1 LLNEKRIFLTQSLLK
16 IAHFTQNSFIIYVV
30 EIKRVEKGR
39 LKVNILSAENL
50 SKSYGMKTLFQ
61 DISFGIQE
69 GERIGI
75 IGVNGTGKSTLLKV
89 LAGLIPPDSGTITV
103 GNRVRVEFLPQ
114 NPSFEEEGTVLDQI
128 FISDS
133 PVIQLIKEYERTL
146 EQISRDPENQKW
158 QEKLAELN
166 EKMDS
171 ANAWDLETHAKTILT
186 RLGIHDFSA
195 EVRLL
200 SGGQRKRVA
209 MARAL
214 INPADLLIL
223 DEPTNHIDNETV
235 EWLEGYLSRFKG
247 ALLLITHDRY
257 FLDRVVNRIVELDRG
272 QLYSYDGNYSY
283 FLEKKAEREER
294 EAATEATRQNI
305 LRRELAWLRRGAKAR
320 TTKQKARI
328 DRIHELQEKGPQAA
342 AKSIEIELKTQRLG
356 KKIIELDH
364 VGMTFEDK
372 TVIRDFSYIA
382 VPGDRVGIVGPN
394 GSGKSTLL
402 RIITGKLWP
411 TTGTAVLGPTVQLGY
426 YGQENTEMDETQRV
440 IDYIKEAG
448 HVIHLTDGKTLSAS
462 QMLERFLF
470 PPEVQWTP
478 IARLSGGEKRRL
490 YLLRVL
496 MGEPNVLLLD
506 EPTND
511 LDIQSLSIL
520 EDYLENFPGVVIVV
534 SHDRYFLDRTVDRLF
549 SFEGNGIIKEYTGN
563 YSEYLDAKK
572 REEQRN
578 EAEKLKEKKD
588 RPQTREKKEKPRRL
602 SYKEKLEFETIEQE
616 ISELEKRSEELEQ
629 EMAQAGSNYGKLQEL
644 TNEKQ
649 KIDAELEA
657 KVERWA
663 ELSLLVEEIEAQ
675 KN

>member
-1 LLNEKRIFLTQSLLK
+1 M
-16 IAHFTQNSFIIYVV
+16 
-30 EIKRVEKGR
+30 
-39 LKVNILSAENL
+39 NILTTESI
-50 SKSYGMKTLFQ
+50 SKSYGMKTLFNN
-61 DISFGIQE
+61 ISLGIQE

-89 LAGLIPPDSGTITV
+89 LAGIVPPDGGTVTT
-103 GNRVRVEFLPQ
+103 GNRMRVEFLPQ
-114 NPSFEEEGTVLDQI
+114 NPVFEEEGTVLDQI
-128 FISDS
+128 FAGDS
-133 PVIQLIKEYERTL
+133 PLMQLVKEYEQTIER
-146 EQISRDPENQKW
+146 ISGDPGN
-158 QEKLAELN
+158 EKLQQKLADLSER
-166 EKMDS
+166 MDRMG
-171 ANAWDLETHAKTILT
+171 AWDVETNAKTILT
-186 RLGIHDFSA
+186 RLGIHHFSA

-272 QLYSYDGNYSY
+272 SLYSYDGNYTY

-328 DRIHELQEKGPQAA
+328 DRVHQLQENKPQAQQQTL
-342 AKSIEIELKTQRLG
+342 EIELKSQRLG

-364 VGMTFEDK
+364 ISAAFDGRTL
-372 TVIRDFSYIA
+372 IHDFSYIA

-402 RIITGKLWP
+402 KIITGKLAP
-411 TTGTAVLGPTVQLGY
+411 NTGEAVLGPTVRLGY
-426 YGQENTEMDETQRV
+426 YGQENTEMDEKQRV

-448 HVIHLTDGKTLSAS
+448 HVIHLADGKTLSAG

-470 PPEVQWTP
+470 APEAHGTL
-478 IARLSGGEKRRL
+478 IGRLSGGEKRRL

-511 LDIQSLSIL
+511 LDIQTLSIL
-520 EDYLENFPGVVIVV
+520 EDYLENFPGVVITV
-534 SHDRYFLDRTVDRLF
+534 SHDRYFLDRTADRLF
-549 SFEGNGIIKEYTGN
+549 AFEGNGLIKEYNGN
-563 YSEYLDAKK
+563 YSEYLDARKHEESQK
-572 REEQRN
+572 SMNEHREAK
-578 EAEKLKEKKD
+578 EAVS
-588 RPQTREKKEKPRRL
+588 REKKEKPRRL
-602 SYKEKLEFETIEQE
+602 TYKEKLEFETIEQE
-616 ISELEKRSEELEQ
+616 ISELEQRSEALEKD
-629 EMAQAGSNYGKLQEL
+629 MAQTGSDYGKLAAL
-644 TNEKQ
+644 TEEKEEV
-649 KIDAELEA
+649 DAELEA

-663 ELSLLVEEIEAQ
+663 ELNMLVEEIEAQ
-675 KN
+675 KS

>member
-1 LLNEKRIFLTQSLLK
+1 M
-16 IAHFTQNSFIIYVV
+16 
-30 EIKRVEKGR
+30 
-39 LKVNILSAENL
+39 NILTAENL
-50 SKSYGMKTLFQ
+50 SKSYGMKTLFEN
-61 DISFGIQE
+61 ISLGIQD

-89 LAGLIPPDSGTITV
+89 LAGIVPPDGGTVTS
-103 GNRVRVEFLPQ
+103 GNRMRVEFLSQ
-114 NPSFEEEGTVLDQI
+114 NPQFEEEGTVLDQI
-128 FISDS
+128 FAGDS
-133 PVIQLIKEYERTL
+133 PLIQLIKEYEHTVER
-146 EQISRDPENQKW
+146 ISREPEN
-158 QEKLAELN
+158 EKLQQKLADLN
-166 EKMDS
+166 EQMDRTGAWDVE
-171 ANAWDLETHAKTILT
+171 ANAKSILT
-186 RLGIHDFSA
+186 RLGIYDFST

-257 FLDRVVNRIVELDRG
+257 FLDRVVNRIIELDRG
-272 QLYSYDGNYSY
+272 YLYSYDGNYSY

-294 EAATEATRQNI
+294 EQASEATRQNI

-328 DRIHELQEKGPQAA
+328 DRVHALQENKPQEKQQAL
-342 AKSIEIELKTQRLG
+342 EIELKSQRLG

-364 VGMTFEDK
+364 ISMAFGERTM
-372 TVIRDFSYIA
+372 IRDFSYIA

-402 RIITGKLWP
+402 NIITGKFAP
-411 TTGTAVLGPTVQLGY
+411 TAGEAILGSTVRIGY
-426 YGQENTEMDETQRV
+426 YGQENVNMDENQRV

-448 HVIHLTDGKTLSAS
+448 HVIHLADGKTVSAG

-470 PPEVQWTP
+470 APDMHGTLLG
-478 IARLSGGEKRRL
+478 RLSGGEKRRL

-511 LDIQSLSIL
+511 LDIQTLSIL
-520 EDYLENFPGVVIVV
+520 EDYLENFPGVVIIV
-534 SHDRYFLDRTVDRLF
+534 SHDRYFLDRTAERLF
-549 SFEGNGIIKEYTGN
+549 AFEGDGVITEYMGN
-563 YSEYLDAKK
+563 YSEYIELRKL
-572 REEQRN
+572 
-578 EAEKLKEKKD
+578 AESRKAASKEKTETVVREKKD
-588 RPQTREKKEKPRRL
+588 RPRKL
-602 SYKEKLEFETIEQE
+602 SYKEKTEFESIEQD
-616 ISELEKRSEELEQ
+616 IAALEERSEALAR
-629 EMAQAGSNYGKLQEL
+629 EMAQAGSDYGKIADL
-644 TNEKQ
+644 TKEKEQ
-649 KIDAELEA
+649 VDAELEA
-657 KVERWA
+657 KVERWT
-663 ELSLLVEEIEAQ
+663 ELSLLVEEIEAE
-675 KN
+675 NS

>member
-1 LLNEKRIFLTQSLLK
+1 M
-16 IAHFTQNSFIIYVV
+16 
-30 EIKRVEKGR
+30 
-39 LKVNILSAENL
+39 NILTAENL
-50 SKSYGMKTLFQ
+50 SKSYGMKTLFEN
-61 DISFGIQE
+61 ISLGIQD

-89 LAGLIPPDSGTITV
+89 LAGIVPPDAGTVTT

-114 NPSFEEEGTVLDQI
+114 NPVFEEEGTVLDQI
-128 FISDS
+128 FSGDS
-133 PVIQLIKEYERTL
+133 PLIQLIKEYEQTVER
-146 EQISRDPENQKW
+146 ISCEPDNQKL
-158 QEKLAELN
+158 QQKLADLN
-166 EKMDS
+166 EQMDRTGAWDVE
-171 ANAWDLETHAKTILT
+171 ANAKSILT
-186 RLGIHDFSA
+186 RLGIYDFSA

-257 FLDRVVNRIVELDRG
+257 FLDRVVNRIIELDRG
-272 QLYSYDGNYSY
+272 HLYSYDGNYGY

-294 EAATEATRQNI
+294 EQATEASRQNL

-328 DRIHELQEKGPQAA
+328 DRVHELQENKPQEKQQAL
-342 AKSIEIELKTQRLG
+342 EIELKSQRLG

-364 VGMTFEDK
+364 ISMTFGER
-372 TVIRDFSYIA
+372 TMIRDFSYIA

-402 RIITGKLWP
+402 NIITGKLAP
-411 TTGTAVLGPTVQLGY
+411 TGGEAILGPTVRMGY
-426 YGQENTEMDETQRV
+426 YGQENVDMDDNQRV

-448 HVIHLTDGKTLSAS
+448 HVIHLADGKTLSAG

-470 PPEVQWTP
+470 SPDMHGTLLG
-478 IARLSGGEKRRL
+478 RLSGGEKRRL

-511 LDIQSLSIL
+511 LDIQTLSIL
-520 EDYLENFPGVVIVV
+520 EDYLESFPGVVMIV
-534 SHDRYFLDRTVDRLF
+534 SHDRYFLDRTADRLF
-549 SFEGNGIIKEYTGN
+549 AFEGDGSITEYMGN
-563 YSEYLDAKK
+563 YSEYIELRKLADSKK
-572 REEQRN
+572 
-578 EAEKLKEKKD
+578 AVPKEK
-588 RPQTREKKEKPRRL
+588 TEAVAREKKEKPRKL
-602 SYKEKLEFETIEQE
+602 SYKEKTEFETIEQD
-616 ISELEKRSEELEQ
+616 IAALEERSETLAR
-629 EMAQAGSNYGKLQEL
+629 EMTQAGSDYGKIADL
-644 TNEKQ
+644 TREKEQ
-649 KIDAELEA
+649 VDAELEA
-657 KVERWA
+657 KVERWT

-675 KN
+675 KS

>member
-1 LLNEKRIFLTQSLLK
+1 M
-16 IAHFTQNSFIIYVV
+16 
-30 EIKRVEKGR
+30 
-39 LKVNILSAENL
+39 NILTAENL
-50 SKSYGMKTLFQ
+50 SKSYGMKTLFEN
-61 DISFGIQE
+61 ISLGIQD

-75 IGVNGTGKSTLLKV
+75 IGVNGTGKSTLLQV
-89 LAGLIPPDSGTITV
+89 LAGIVPPDAGTVTT

-114 NPSFEEEGTVLDQI
+114 NPVFEEEGTVLDQI
-128 FISDS
+128 FSGDS
-133 PVIQLIKEYERTL
+133 PLIQLIKEYEQTVER
-146 EQISRDPENQKW
+146 ISREPDNQKL
-158 QEKLAELN
+158 QQKLADLN
-166 EKMDS
+166 EQMDRTGAWDVE
-171 ANAWDLETHAKTILT
+171 ANAQSILT
-186 RLGIHDFSA
+186 RLGIYDFSA

-257 FLDRVVNRIVELDRG
+257 FLDRVVNRIIELDRG
-272 QLYSYDGNYSY
+272 HLYSYDGNYGY

-294 EAATEATRQNI
+294 EQATEASRQNL

-328 DRIHELQEKGPQAA
+328 DRVHELQENKPQEKQQAL
-342 AKSIEIELKTQRLG
+342 EIELKSQRLG

-364 VGMTFEDK
+364 ISMTFGER
-372 TVIRDFSYIA
+372 TMIRDFSYIA

-402 RIITGKLWP
+402 NIITGKLAP
-411 TTGTAVLGPTVQLGY
+411 TGGEAILGPTVRMGY
-426 YGQENTEMDETQRV
+426 YGQENVDMDDNQRV

-448 HVIHLTDGKTLSAS
+448 HVIHLADGKTLSAG

-470 PPEVQWTP
+470 SPDMHGTLLG
-478 IARLSGGEKRRL
+478 RLSGGEKRRL

-511 LDIQSLSIL
+511 LDIQTLSIL
-520 EDYLENFPGVVIVV
+520 EDYLESFPGVVMIV
-534 SHDRYFLDRTVDRLF
+534 SHDRYFLDRTADRLF
-549 SFEGNGIIKEYTGN
+549 AFEGDGSITEYMGN
-563 YSEYLDAKK
+563 YSEYIELRKLADSKK
-572 REEQRN
+572 
-578 EAEKLKEKKD
+578 AVPKEK
-588 RPQTREKKEKPRRL
+588 TEVVAREKKEKPRKL
-602 SYKEKLEFETIEQE
+602 SYKEKTEFETIEQD
-616 ISELEKRSEELEQ
+616 IAALEERSETLAR
-629 EMAQAGSNYGKLQEL
+629 EMTQAGSDYGKIADL
-644 TNEKQ
+644 TREKEQ
-649 KIDAELEA
+649 VDAELEA
-657 KVERWA
+657 KVERWT

-675 KN
+675 KS

>member
-1 LLNEKRIFLTQSLLK
+1 MKE
-16 IAHFTQNSFIIYVV
+16 Y
-30 EIKRVEKGR
+30 R
-39 LKVNILSAENL
+39 LQQKKDVRDMNIVTAEHL
-50 SKSYGMKTLFQ
+50 SKSYGIKTLFEN
-61 DISFGIQE
+61 ISLGIQE

-89 LAGLIPPDSGTITV
+89 LAGIVPPDSGTVTI
-103 GNRVRVEFLPQ
+103 GNRMRVEFLPQ
-114 NPSFEEEGTVLDQI
+114 NPIFEEEGTVLDQI
-128 FISDS
+128 FAGDS
-133 PVIQLIKEYERTL
+133 PLMQLLKEYEQTI
-146 EQISRDPENQKW
+146 EQISLNPAN
-158 QEKLAELN
+158 EKLQHKLADLN
-166 EKMDS
+166 EQMDRS
-171 ANAWDLETHAKTILT
+171 GAWDVETNAKTILT
-186 RLGIHDFSA
+186 RLGIHNFSA

-235 EWLEGYLSRFKG
+235 EWLEGYLARFKG

-272 QLYSYDGNYSY
+272 NLYSYNGNYSY

-294 EAATEATRQNI
+294 EAASEATRQNI

-328 DRIHELQEKGPQAA
+328 DRIHEMQENKPQAA
-342 AKSIEIELKTQRLG
+342 QQALEIELKTQRLG

-364 VGMTFEDK
+364 ISMAFDDK
-372 TVIRDFSYIA
+372 NVIRDFSYIA

-402 RIITGKLWP
+402 KIIRGELAP
-411 TTGTAVLGPTVQLGY
+411 TAGEAVLGSTVRLGY
-426 YGQENTEMDETQRV
+426 YGQENEDMEESQRV

-448 HVIHLTDGKTLSAS
+448 HIVHLADGKTLSAG

-470 PPEVQWTP
+470 PSEMHGTP
-478 IARLSGGEKRRL
+478 IGRLSGGEKRRL

-511 LDIQSLSIL
+511 LDIQTLSVL
-520 EDYLENFPGVVIVV
+520 EDYLENYPGVVVIV

-549 SFEGNGIIKEYTGN
+549 AFEGGGRIAEYMGN
-563 YSEYLDAKK
+563 YSEYIEIRK
-572 REEQRN
+572 REESQKVA
-578 EAEKLKEKKD
+578 EAPKERKESQASEKKD
-588 RPQTREKKEKPRRL
+588 KPRRL
-602 SYKEKLEFETIEQE
+602 TYKEKIEFETIEKE
-616 ISELEKRSEELEQ
+616 IAELEERSETLEQ
-629 EMAQAGSNYGKLQEL
+629 EMTRTGSDYGKLQEL
-644 TNEKQ
+644 TNEKE
-649 KIDAELEA
+649 KVDAELEA

-675 KN
+675 KK

>member
-1 LLNEKRIFLTQSLLK
+1 M
-16 IAHFTQNSFIIYVV
+16 
-30 EIKRVEKGR
+30 
-39 LKVNILSAENL
+39 NILTAENL
-50 SKSYGMKTLFQ
+50 SKSYGMKTLFEN
-61 DISFGIQE
+61 ISFGIQD

-89 LAGLIPPDSGTITV
+89 LAGMTPPDEGTVTI
-103 GNRVRVEFLPQ
+103 GSRVRVEFLPQ
-114 NPSFEEEGTVLDQI
+114 NPVFEEGTVLDQI
-128 FISDS
+128 FAGDS
-133 PVIQLIKEYERTL
+133 TLIQLVKEYEQTI
-146 EQISRDPENQKW
+146 EQISREPENARLQ
-158 QEKLAELN
+158 QKLADLN
-166 EKMDS
+166 EQMDR
-171 ANAWDLETHAKTILT
+171 AGAWDVETNAKTILT

-195 EVRLL
+195 QVDRL

-235 EWLEGYLSRFKG
+235 EWLEGYLARYKG

-272 QLYSYDGNYSY
+272 RLYTYDGNYSY

-328 DRIHELQEKGPQAA
+328 DRIHEMQANKPQAQQQA
-342 AKSIEIELKTQRLG
+342 LEIELKSQRLG

-364 VGMTFEDK
+364 ISMAFDGK
-372 TVIRDFSYIA
+372 TLIRDFSYIA
-382 VPGDRVGIVGPN
+382 VPGDRIGIVGPN

-402 RIITGKLWP
+402 KIITGKLTP
-411 TTGTAVLGPTVQLGY
+411 TEGEAVLGPTVRLGY
-426 YGQENTEMDETQRV
+426 YGQENTEMDGNQRV

-448 HVIHLTDGKTLSAS
+448 HVVRLADGKTLSAG

-470 PPEVQWTP
+470 PPEAHGTP
-478 IARLSGGEKRRL
+478 LSRLSGGEKRRL

-496 MGEPNVLLLD
+496 MGEPNVLLFD

-511 LDIQSLSIL
+511 LDIQTLSIL
-520 EDYLENFPGVVIVV
+520 EDYLESFPGVVLVV

-549 SFEGNGIIKEYTGN
+549 AFEGGSIKEYFGN
-563 YSEYLDAKK
+563 YSEYLEIRRHEESQKQAEVGQAKK
-572 REEQRN
+572 EP
-578 EAEKLKEKKD
+578 EAREKKD
-588 RPQTREKKEKPRRL
+588 KPRRL
-602 SYKEKLEFETIEQE
+602 TYKEKMEFETIEQE
-616 ISELEKRSEELEQ
+616 ISELEQRSEALEQ
-629 EMAQAGSNYGKLQEL
+629 EIAQTGSDYNRLREL
-644 TNEKQ
+644 TDEKE
-649 KIDAELEA
+649 KVDAELEA

-675 KN
+675 KS